1 MHRVVNDMELS
12 QRKKAILKAVVE
24 NYIETAEPVGSK
36 IIAETCGLKVSSAT
50 VRNEMAEL
58 ESMGYLE
65 QPHTSA
71 GRIPSPLGY
80 RVYVNELMQQH
91 RITVEEAE
99 SINKE
104 LQSRVHKLDEIISDA
119 GRIAATVTNLPAYAL
134 SSGNAQVTA
143 SRFDLIFVDEHT
155 FIIVIMLSNN
165 SVKNKLVRIPAFVD
179 AKMLTKLSTVFN
191 ASFTHMGESDITQ
204 SLISATELTTGDNI
218 GLVPV
223 IAGFLIQ
230 ILSEFKQSAAY
241 VSGTSQLLLHPEFQ
255 DVSKAQRLL
264 SYLSD
269 GSDIKNF
276 PAPTDNSSVKIT
288 IGPENLAEELKDSSV
303 IVARYDAGG
312 GTQGI
317 IGVVGPTR
325 MDYSTVAAR
334 LSYVADSISK
344 MLKENPVKQNLQIK
358 SETPVSLIPYDK
370 L

>member
-1 MHRVVNDMELS
+1 MELS
-12 QRKKAILKAVVE
+12 ERKKAILKAVVE

-36 IIAETCGLKVSSAT
+36 VIAETCGIKVSSAT

-104 LQSRVHKLDEIISDA
+104 LTNSVHQLDEIISDA
-119 GRIAATVTNLPAYAL
+119 GRIAATVTSLPAYAL
-134 SSGNAQVTA
+134 SAVNTPVTA
-143 SRFDLIFVDEHT
+143 SRFDLIFVDDHT

-179 AKMLTKLSTVFN
+179 ARALTKLATVFN
-191 ASFTHMGESDITQ
+191 ASFTGLGENDITS
-204 SLISATELTTGDNI
+204 SLISATEQSTNDNI
-218 GLVPV
+218 GLVSV
-223 IAGFLIQ
+223 ISGFLIQ
-230 ILSEFKQSAAY
+230 ILSEFKQTEAHIA
-241 VSGTSQLLLHPEFQ
+241 GTSQLLLHPEFH

-264 SYLSD
+264 RYLSD
-269 GSDIKNF
+269 GSEIKNI
-276 PAPTDNSSVKIT
+276 PAPTDNASVKIT

-303 IVARYDAGG
+303 IVARYDAGD

-334 LSYVADSISK
+334 LSYIADSISQ
-344 MLKENPVKQNLQIK
+344 MLKATPPKTSLQIRND
-358 SETPVSLIPYDK
+358 TPASLIPHDR
-370 L
+370 LWR